1 MNTTF
6 LKDKNGKVSSTRT
19 TFGSG
24 NNKIS
29 FTRYSN
35 GTNGGVTIRNRYSV
49 VRIDNKG
56 NTLGHGIRMENKMTY
71 FDKHGGISS
80 NIPSF
85 I

>member
-6 LKDKNGKVSSTRT
+6 FKDNNGNVTSTRT
-19 TFGSG
+19 TFGNGS
-24 NNKIS
+24 NKIS

-35 GTNGGVTIRNRYSV
+35 GRDGGVTIRNRYSV
-49 VRIDNKG
+49 VRIDNRG
-56 NTLGHGIRMENKMTY
+56 NTLGHGIRMGNKMTY
-71 FDKHGGISS
+71 FDKHGGISN